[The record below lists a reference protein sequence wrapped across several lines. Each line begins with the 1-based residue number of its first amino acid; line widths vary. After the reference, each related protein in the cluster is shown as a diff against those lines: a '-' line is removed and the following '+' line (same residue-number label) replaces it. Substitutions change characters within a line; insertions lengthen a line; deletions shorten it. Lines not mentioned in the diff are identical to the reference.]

1 MVGDWW
7 LAKPQW
13 SSCHSTGVL
22 PTPSTFDARCSH
34 EFHTKIMWFET
45 QCKSQH
51 SQRSRF
57 WSKGHC
63 KHKRGKDWDPQWGAM
78 AWLTWSWLRGF
89 RDIGVAQERVID
101 ERVVGSKVC
110 PWKLK
115 YECGGA
121 RRSWRAS
128 RRIHCQLGVLRQG
141 VLGYG
146 AIARF
151 DGIRVEHP
159 QEDTSQILDS
169 AVLTAIWASWP
180 CRWIGWVRRDLVG
193 HCDGQP
199 DGVTYT
205 IGWLTVV
212 LAPIPLA
219 HQHVELHSASNNGGV
234 DVWPVWVL
242 KLENR
247 IFHEDDGLNL
257 KLGVNGGVATTQV
270 AGEGYL

>member
-115 YECGGA
+115 YESGGA

-128 RRIHCQLGVLRQG
+128 RRIHCQLGFFGKVYWVTVPSLVLMEY
-141 VLGYG
+141 VLSTPKKTPPKSST
-146 AIARF
+146 APFSQPSVQADPADESDEF
-151 DGIRVEHP
+151 DVIWLVIVMVNRTESP
-159 QEDTSQILDS
+159 TPLD
-169 AVLTAIWASWP
+169 
-180 CRWIGWVRRDLVG
+180 DLQSFS
-193 HCDGQP
+193 HQFH
-199 DGVTYT
+199 
-205 IGWLTVV
+205 WLISTLNFTV
-212 LAPIPLA
+212 P
-219 HQHVELHSASNNGGV
+219 
-234 DVWPVWVL
+234 
-242 KLENR
+242 
-247 IFHEDDGLNL
+247 
-257 KLGVNGGVATTQV
+257 ATM
-270 AGEGYL
+270 AG